1 MHMLERRNR
10 DDHLGPWTVDTDTS
24 TDDED
29 DTDPF
34 NLEGLD
40 EPFPEVDDGID
51 PEVLSVSVSTV
62 QKAIAVVGTALV
74 AGIIIA
80 ATTTER
86 PKAEQKKPDAVRPL
100 KK

>member
-10 DDHLGPWTVDTDTS
+10 DDNLGPWMVDTDDTN
-24 TDDED
+24 DED
-29 DTDPF
+29 DVDPF
-34 NLEGLD
+34 NLDGLD

-62 QKAIAVVGTALV
+62 RRAIAVVGTALV

-80 ATTTER
+80 ATTSER